1 MTPLESSIETGDW
14 SPTTTAAIK
23 ETGTEAQSVVVD
35 LKSGDAKKLH
45 KLNKELT
52 KQIGQLTKSVDALRK
67 ERDAL
72 LSDKQKL
79 KNESKSLEKELKKAR
94 DSTRME
100 KGHLRQQLSQQELV
114 EVAEDRIE
122 LSRKVESLE
131 TQLAEREGEIANL
144 QQKLELQGELFETR
158 SGLVVSTEHRN
169 YTPDSEIPRSKLAV
183 QKNGD
188 TLNLALERLL
198 EEQDITARFRREN
211 LELKVRV
218 SSLEV
223 ELEQLQK
230 ELVSNPNPKTHK
242 HTYFFKRGRSHS
254 SSGLLKYPDESPT
267 DKTAGQ
273 RSKRSHSSNFALD
286 PDSSSQEQLLEK
298 VDSVS
303 PHSSPKSSP
312 RIAPRRLSAGDTH
325 TLQTCLKLALE
336 EKKSLVDQNHEMEE
350 QLKEAKNRID
360 QLQKNAAQSRKFS
373 QAQEEVELLKQTL
386 KVALS
391 EKAGLSEQAINFQRE
406 VEAARERIENLEKRL
421 ADSLVWK
428 QSTEQTVEQQ
438 RELKILKEENESLKK
453 SLVVKNSAFLTVER
467 QHEKLKEEVAELRAS
482 VSSKIAAKNA
492 VVGNLERRNEKLQEE
507 IAELRASV
515 SKSAAKNTAVGDLE
529 RQNEKLRKEIA
540 ELRASVSTKPAAKNA
555 LVGEFDRKNE
565 KEIAEPRA
573 SVGTKLAAKTTVIGD
588 LEQQNEKLRKKFA
601 ELRASISSKPAVK
614 NTVVEDL
621 EQQNEKLRKE
631 TVVPRA
637 STSSKPADEVPNAST
652 RFQKVP
658 SASTSSKPADEV
670 SNVSTKLQKVP
681 IASTSRKPAD
691 EVPTKL
697 QKVPSVSVSSKPADE
712 VPNVST
718 KLQKVPI
725 ASTSR
730 KPADEVPTKLQKVP
744 SVSVSSK
751 PADEVP
757 NVSTK
762 LQKVPSA
769 STISKPA
776 DEVPNVSTKLRKVQ
790 SAEKPKESGQ
800 MSPPAM
806 RKVAATRAMFE
817 EKIEDSKHQTSSAR
831 HNRRSL
837 ILEREKSVT
846 WSGGEPRYQL
856 KEEKPVNIPPQTRE
870 AVSTTSSFL
879 TSKPSVGPSFST
891 ANPQN
896 STSVTNPSASAKP
909 GTQSGSKM
917 SIISVKSSVS
927 PCASPMLNTRKE
939 VKEVIVRSPKIER
952 KELSSSSSIPT
963 TQQQNQTQ
971 HHLPIRKTT
980 SLTTSANSFQ
990 TTSLS
995 SLSKKKQA
1003 EAKTAVTI
1011 TSPVSH
1017 VKSSSFGGSTCDQD
1031 LRKPR
1036 SSSCSQQV
1044 TMVTH
1049 TPSPVSSPTTT
1060 PQVRTEKV
1068 TFKHM
1073 AGKLN
1078 VPNSIEVR
1086 RASSLQDIPETVSTS
1101 SATTGS
1107 GVGTTSP
1114 LTRSPV
1120 PLRHHRRVEK
1130 ERPVTLCRADTANLT
1145 NIISRM
1151 QQQEKDQT
1159 SGKKAGG
1166 RPSRP
1171 TSFYGGDT
1179 R

>member
-718 KLQKVPI
+718 KLQKVP
-725 ASTSR
+725 
-730 KPADEVPTKLQKVP
+730 
-744 SVSVSSK
+744 
-751 PADEVP
+751 
-757 NVSTK
+757 
-762 LQKVPSA
+762 SA
-769 STISKPA
+769 STISNPA

-800 MSPPAM
+800 MSPPPAM

-995 SLSKKKQA
+995 SLSKKKEA

>member
-1 MTPLESSIETGDW
+1 LISFDCRFIGITAIPLQRVTPLESSIETGDW

-35 LKSGDAKKLH
+35 LKSGDPKKVH

-52 KQIGQLTKSVDALRK
+52 KQIGQLSKSVDALRK

-79 KNESKSLEKELKKAR
+79 KNENKSLEKELKKAR

-114 EVAEDRIE
+114 EVAEDRVE

-230 ELVSNPNPKTHK
+230 DFVSNPNPKTHK

-273 RSKRSHSSNFALD
+273 RSKRSHTSNFAHD

-303 PHSSPKSSP
+303 PHPSPKSSP

-391 EKAGLSEQAINFQRE
+391 EKAGLSEQAMNFQRE

-421 ADSLVWK
+421 ADSLVQK
-428 QSTEQTVEQQ
+428 QSTEQTVERQ
-438 RELKILKEENESLKK
+438 RELKVLKEENESLKK
-453 SLVVKNSAFLTVER
+453 SLVVKNSAFLTIER
-467 QHEKLKEEVAELRAS
+467 QNEKLKEEVAELRAS
-482 VSSKIAAKNA
+482 VSSKIAAKNT
-492 VVGNLERRNEKLQEE
+492 VVGDLERRNEKLQEE

-515 SKSAAKNTAVGDLE
+515 SKSAAKNTVVGDLE

-601 ELRASISSKPAVK
+601 ELRASISSKPAAK

-621 EQQNEKLRKE
+621 ERQNEKLSKE

-658 SASTSSKPADEV
+658 SASTSS
-670 SNVSTKLQKVP
+670 
-681 IASTSRKPAD
+681 
-691 EVPTKL
+691 
-697 QKVPSVSVSSKPADE
+697 
-712 VPNVST
+712 
-718 KLQKVPI
+718 
-725 ASTSR
+725 

-800 MSPPAM
+800 MSPPPAM

-837 ILEREKSVT
+837 ILERERSVT

-896 STSVTNPSASAKP
+896 STSGTNSSASAKP
-909 GTQSGSKM
+909 GAQSGSKM

-939 VKEVIVRSPKIER
+939 VREVIVRSPKIER
-952 KELSSSSSIPT
+952 KELSSSNSIPA

-995 SLSKKKQA
+995 SLTKKKEA

-1017 VKSSSFGGSTCDQD
+1017 VKSGSFGGSTCDQD

-1036 SSSCSQQV
+1036 SSSCSQQL

-1120 PLRHHRRVEK
+1120 PLRQHRRVER

-1159 SGKKAGG
+1159 SGEKAGG

>member
-303 PHSSPKSSP
+303 PHLSPKSSP

-718 KLQKVPI
+718 KL
-725 ASTSR
+725 
-730 KPADEVPTKLQKVP
+730 
-744 SVSVSSK
+744 
-751 PADEVP
+751 
-757 NVSTK
+757 
-762 LQKVPSA
+762 
-769 STISKPA
+769 
-776 DEVPNVSTKLRKVQ
+776 RKVQ

-995 SLSKKKQA
+995 SLSKKKEA

-1031 LRKPR
+1031 FRKPR

-1086 RASSLQDIPETVSTS
+1086 RASSLQDRCNWNFMMSCS
-1101 SATTGS
+1101 SLE
-1107 GVGTTSP
+1107 V
-1114 LTRSPV
+1114 
-1120 PLRHHRRVEK
+1120 
-1130 ERPVTLCRADTANLT
+1130 
-1145 NIISRM
+1145 
-1151 QQQEKDQT
+1151 
-1159 SGKKAGG
+1159 
-1166 RPSRP
+1166 
-1171 TSFYGGDT
+1171 
-1179 R
+1179 